1 MSTVRSLST
10 KCSRM
15 HTCATL
21 LQTFY
26 GADGYSIHVS
36 GSWFYMH
43 FLRFMSARIHIADIS
58 AISQYRPGPS
68 ITDGQG
74 SFEIVRTLC

>member
-1 MSTVRSLST
+1 MDSWESGKSGVTGLFMSTVRSLST

-43 FLRFMSARIHIADIS
+43 F
-58 AISQYRPGPS
+58 
-68 ITDGQG
+68 
-74 SFEIVRTLC
+74 